1 MDQKEVRSVTHDVGG
16 ARGGVDRTGRGG
28 SGGTAGLERSPLRG
42 ASAARVVVLAL
53 LAASALALAVA
64 PVLMPAS
71 YSWVAHTTSE
81 SAAQGIAGAWLAR
94 LGLVMFGAGVLAL
107 VWWRHRWPPLARAG
121 HAAFGVM
128 MVAAAAFSARPWQ
141 PGAAFDRTEDLL
153 HSMAASGIGIAFVVG
168 VVAVL
173 IPRWPAIGL
182 VGPLAVAASVLLPLG
197 MTLWDGAAGAL
208 QRAMFAVAYV
218 WYADAARGIPA
229 DGATG
234 GPD

>member
-1 MDQKEVRSVTHDVGG
+1 MPSATPSISAASTRHHHP
-16 ARGGVDRTGRGG
+16 ARGSP
-28 SGGTAGLERSPLRG
+28 SG
-42 ASAARVVVLAL
+42 
-53 LAASALALAVA
+53 
-64 PVLMPAS
+64 
-71 YSWVAHTTSE
+71 
-81 SAAQGIAGAWLAR
+81 
-94 LGLVMFGAGVLAL
+94 
-107 VWWRHRWPPLARAG
+107 
-121 HAAFGVM
+121 
-128 MVAAAAFSARPWQ
+128 
-141 PGAAFDRTEDLL
+141 
-153 HSMAASGIGIAFVVG
+153 VVG